1 MTGQDRGKIDNI
13 AYLLY
18 NIVIEMTYRLRKGS
32 DDMRNK
38 ISGIYKI
45 ENKINHKVYIGQSRD
60 LHERR
65 LGHLCGL
72 RNGNHYNKHL
82 QASVNKYGINNF
94 SFTVI
99 EECDKDKLNDR
110 EIYWIAKYDS
120 MNNSKGYN
128 REGGGNVGKEV
139 SESTRKIMRDYFEGE
154 KSRTAVI
161 SEETAKEIIS
171 KLILGGSI
179 HGIAKELN
187 ISHKIIESIR
197 SKKTWKYLTKDI
209 DFPVKRSSKY
219 KWVSKVPKTNV
230 ELYRA
235 IVKVDGKKVYDK
247 CWDTEYD
254 AAVAREIFIREH
266 NLNATKNFADDIKL
280 TMPTKRIYAESKYV
294 GVYRQSGNTEHWCA
308 SICKGRGRNNTEK
321 IHVGS
326 FKTEKEA
333 VIAREKYIDEH
344 FKNFTDITRNNIA

>member
-1 MTGQDRGKIDNI
+1 MVKLTISLIRCIIIIIKMIHK
-13 AYLLY
+13 LY
-18 NIVIEMTYRLRKGS
+18 KGS

-45 ENKINHKVYIGQSRD
+45 ENKINHKVYIGQSKD
-60 LHERR
+60 LHGRK
-65 LGHLCGL
+65 LSHLCGL

-82 QASVNKYGINNF
+82 QASIDKYGINNF

-99 EECDKDKLNDR
+99 EKCDKDKLNDR
-110 EIYWIAKYDS
+110 EVYWIAKYDS
-120 MNNSKGYN
+120 MNNLKGYN
-128 REGGGNVGKEV
+128 RESGGTVGKEV
-139 SESTRKIMRDYFEGE
+139 SESTKEMMRNYFEGE

-161 SEETAKEIIS
+161 SEETAKDIIS
-171 KLILGGSI
+171 MLVRGDSI
-179 HGIAKELN
+179 HGIAKKLG
-187 ISHKIIESIR
+187 ISHKIVESIR
-197 SKKTWKYLTKDI
+197 IKKTWKYLTENV

-219 KWVSKVPKTNV
+219 KWVSRVPKTNV

-235 IVKVDGKKVYDK
+235 LVKVDGKKVYDK

-266 NLNATKNFADDIKL
+266 NLNATKNFADDIEL
-280 TMPTKRIYAESKYV
+280 TMPTKRIYAESKYI
-294 GVYRQSGNTEHWCA
+294 GVYRQSGNTGHWVA
-308 SICKGRGRNNTEK
+308 SICKGHGRNNTEK

-333 VIAREKYIDEH
+333 AIAREKYIDEH
-344 FKNFTDITRNNIA
+344 FKDSTDITRNNIA